1 MNRRNA
7 ITLVV
12 GLLFVLCLAVQTAS
26 AFDVITASVSIQAN
40 QHGTVHSTEKHLAGQ
55 PLEGRVESYDTST
68 SNDSM
73 SGYLDTHGSVFT
85 VNRDSASVQSGGSRE
100 LRWSNSG
107 SEYGG
112 FSVSII
118 SPGSHD
124 GICTASTLSE

>member
-12 GLLFVLCLAVQTAS
+12 GLLFVLCLTIQTAF
-26 AFDVITASVSIQAN
+26 ATTASVSIQAN

-55 PLEGRVESYDTST
+55 PLEGKVESYDTST

-85 VNRDSASVQSGGSRE
+85 VNRDSASVKSGGYRE
-100 LRWSNSG
+100 LHWSNPG
-107 SEYGG
+107 GEYGG

-118 SPGSHD
+118 SPGSHN
-124 GICTASTLSE
+124 GICTASTQSE

>member
-12 GLLFVLCLAVQTAS
+12 GLLFVLCLTIQTAF
-26 AFDVITASVSIQAN
+26 ATTASVTIQAN
-40 QHGTVHSTEKHLAGQ
+40 QRGTVHSTERDLAGQ
-55 PLEGRVESYDTST
+55 PLEGRVESYASST

-73 SGYLDTHGSVFT
+73 SGYLDTHGPYFT
-85 VNRDSASVQSGGSRE
+85 VNRASASVQSDGCRE

-107 SEYGG
+107 GEYGG

-124 GICTASTLSE
+124 GICTVSTVSPQ